1 MDYKINDI
9 SVSEKEMEVTYEY
22 NEIKSNIES
31 EIREQVKKIQI
42 PGFRKGKVPFS
53 LLKKMYGDSLE
64 FEASQEIATVKFW
77 ELVKDNQLHPIG
89 KPSLMDVNFKAGEN
103 FSFKIKFEVYPE
115 INVENYTGNEIEIP
129 KFVVKDEDIQ
139 KEIDSILE
147 ENRTTEPTGIIGND
161 NNYLIV
167 VELTKMDDNG
177 NIIPDIKPHTLQM
190 DFTES
195 TIRPTI
201 IENARGKKIGEYF
214 NFSFTKEKPQDA
226 DDKNETNVIETFN
239 YKAELKDIK
248 KIIKAE
254 LTEDLIKKVT
264 KNEISNEQDLRDS
277 IKERM
282 QDYYDELM
290 NDLTVNKLIGLI
302 IKNNDFPPPQS
313 IIQKYL
319 NELIKKEDEETKLR
333 GYKDIDETKSAE
345 SLESKAEDGIKW
357 YFIKHAIV
365 EKEGIEIPDDELR
378 TLAGKESEKNGIAVD
393 KLLDYYK
400 SSDIEE
406 KLIEEKLFKFL
417 KEKNIIKEVDPDEI
431 LNKEPEVVK

>member
-1 MDYKINDI
+1 LDYKINDI

-417 KEKNIIKEVDPDEI
+417 KEKNIIKKVDPDEI
-431 LNKEPEVVK
+431 SNKEPEVVK